1 MLEGG
6 ADVSGSLRPE
16 RTGRVPAERH
26 HARVVGDA
34 AAQNLRLHRAR
45 ALGDDL
51 VSEVER
57 KRGVVLFLGHPCV
70 ALEAHSQRGWVFAA
84 EDEEMVQRHADAED
98 DGDRGGDQVAAVGA
112 SVRIPGV
119 ELAPVAGFHGRAL
132 GPSARSSVRCPRVP
146 RVELNRRKRALNR
159 TSREQPDL
167 AVWSFATGD
176 HNTRRAGPMDR
187 SLRAGAA
194 VLRRTCARASTSA
207 WTRAWVPS
215 ASTPAAAVADAAS
228 AHRARE
234 TLFSSPI
241 RWGFAASHARGVHGS
256 AARFV
261 DERFTP
267 VLETPEM
274 DAEYEK
280 LAEEIRRSPKKR
292 QRFLLL
298 EALRGTRLK
307 PLIAAEHELLKE
319 EGAYKPRAR

>member
-1 MLEGG
+1 
-6 ADVSGSLRPE
+6 
-16 RTGRVPAERH
+16 
-26 HARVVGDA
+26 
-34 AAQNLRLHRAR
+34 
-45 ALGDDL
+45 
-51 VSEVER
+51 
-57 KRGVVLFLGHPCV
+57 
-70 ALEAHSQRGWVFAA
+70 
-84 EDEEMVQRHADAED
+84 
-98 DGDRGGDQVAAVGA
+98 
-112 SVRIPGV
+112 
-119 ELAPVAGFHGRAL
+119 
-132 GPSARSSVRCPRVP
+132 
-146 RVELNRRKRALNR
+146 
-159 TSREQPDL
+159 
-167 AVWSFATGD
+167 
-176 HNTRRAGPMDR
+176 MDR
-187 SLRAGAA
+187 SLRAGAV

-319 EGAYKPRAR
+319 EGTYKPRALKTRVIDVNRTCKVTKGGGLMNFTALVVVGNGDGVVGFATGKGKDVAMAVEKAYSRASRSLVYIERFENSTIFHEQEAKHCKTKIVLMPAKAGTGLRCNQIVESICESECDPRERSTRPVTPRNFAPVSQPKPDQHTVQTPRSLRETDILTDQPLPPHRQWLGSPT